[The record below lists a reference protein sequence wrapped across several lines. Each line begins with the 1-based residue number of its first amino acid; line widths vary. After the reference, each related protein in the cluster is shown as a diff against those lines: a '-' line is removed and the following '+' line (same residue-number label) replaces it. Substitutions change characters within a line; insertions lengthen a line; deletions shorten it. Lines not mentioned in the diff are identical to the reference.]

1 MTMKRKM
8 MVLTSVCLSVIMLTD
23 IIASA
28 DMRTGDAK
36 KTAEPVAEE
45 FYYNNEN
52 REMFTD
58 EEMDEDIE
66 QDLLEA
72 VPELAVYNS
81 VKKSRVVSS
90 GTGETERVR
99 YEGTRTFENIDAVT
113 DEESYGVYDEY
124 SDRDDSTYY
133 YLHSTDKLCLF
144 MKEYEYKD
152 VEEVAA
158 VRAYSEQAVKDA
170 ADNYIEGIL
179 GDAAL
184 KYDFQKTE
192 YQEQKGIYLVTY
204 VRRIGKYITDDSLAV
219 FLDGN
224 AEVYA
229 FSAMNRDRYDGF
241 TVEDIEIQSLN
252 NALAVVEAG
261 QYEMDDIRIIM
272 DAETQQL
279 VAVLP
284 K

>member
-1 MTMKRKM
+1 MKRKM

>member
-1 MTMKRKM
+1 MKRKM

-133 YLHSTDKLCLF
+133 YLHYTDKLCLF

>member
-1 MTMKRKM
+1 MKKRAA
-8 MVLTSVCLSVIMLTD
+8 VLSCICLSVIMLTG

-28 DMRTGDAK
+28 DMRMGDAK

-58 EEMDEDIE
+58 EEMGEDIK
-66 QDLLEA
+66 QASLEV
-72 VPELAVYNS
+72 VPELEVYNS

-90 GTGETERVR
+90 ETGETERVR
-99 YEGTRTFENIDAVT
+99 YEGTRTFENIDTAT

-124 SDRDDSTYY
+124 SDHDDSTYY

-152 VEEVAA
+152 AEEAAA
-158 VRAYSEQAVKDA
+158 VRAYSEQMVKDA
-170 ADNYIEGIL
+170 ADDYIEGVL

-192 YQEQKGIYLVTY
+192 YQGQKGIYLVTY

-261 QYEMDDIRIIM
+261 QYEMDDIRITM